1 MSAPKACLYCGID
14 LDDAA
19 YGFDYVENY
28 SGAWPDGFKHPTMW
42 RECVMCRKVFDD
54 LQRLINNS
62 DPVAADAVKAFA
74 RLVIAG
80 GDGI

>member
-1 MSAPKACLYCGID
+1 MSDAKACLYCGTD
-14 LDDAA
+14 LEDAA
-19 YGFDYVENY
+19 HGLDYLENFC
-28 SGAWPDGFKHPTMW
+28 SPWPDGFNHPTMW
-42 RECVMCRKVFDD
+42 RQCFACQKTFED